1 MDYIRPNLLLSRN
14 ENRTLAVGLY
24 AMINEQESTNF
35 TMFAAGAVLVAVPIS
50 MIYIIF
56 QKYIVQ
62 GVSAGANKE

>member
-1 MDYIRPNLLLSRN
+1 
-14 ENRTLAVGLY
+14 
-24 AMINEQESTNF
+24 
-35 TMFAAGAVLVAVPIS
+35 MFAAGAVLVAVPIS